1 MSTSAVRTALNPAS
15 LPRNPAFSQ
24 GVAVD
29 GPGRTIYVGGQNGVA
44 APGPGREEAP
54 DVASQ
59 TTAALANLAAVLA
72 EGGATLSD
80 VVSWSVLVVADA
92 DLGAAFGAF
101 QRAWGGGEPPAIT
114 VARVSG
120 LANPRF
126 LVEISAVAVVAA

>member
-1 MSTSAVRTALNPAS
+1 MSTTAVRTHLNPAS

-24 GVAVD
+24 GVAVE
-29 GPGRTIYVGGQNGVA
+29 GPSRTIYVGGQNGVA
-44 APGPGREEAP
+44 PDGSPAGD

-92 DLGAAFGAF
+92 DLGAAFVAF